1 MINNKYIID
10 TAHYN
15 NYLIAKEAAEK
26 AGLDIQT
33 DYRAN
38 CFKSY
43 HIELTAHT
51 PDQVYILNLISLATF
66 AAPGQDQHKAKLSNY
81 IHSAGTVQDFIDSLT
96 A

>member
-15 NYLIAKEAAEK
+15 NYAIAKEAAEK
-26 AGLDIQT
+26 AGLQIRT

-43 HIELTAHT
+43 HIELTAT
-51 PDQVYILNLISLATF
+51 DIDQDYILNLIALATF

-81 IHSAGTVQDFIDSLT
+81 IHSTGSVQDFIESI

>member
-10 TAHYN
+10 TANYN
-15 NYLIAKEAAEK
+15 NYLIAESAAEK
-26 AGLDIQT
+26 AGLTIRK

-51 PDQVYILNLISLATF
+51 LNQDYILNLIALATF

-81 IHSAGTVQDFIDSLT
+81 IHSTGSVQDFIDSLT